1 MNFFHLNPSTQSQG
15 LVYLGRLGGM
25 LNDYD
30 ERVAGLKLMSR
41 KLRTCLF
48 NGGLNL
54 ESEWWQALN
63 LDRRF
68 IFLFKQK
75 VTP

>member
-30 ERVAGLKLMSR
+30 ERVAGLK
-41 KLRTCLF
+41 
-48 NGGLNL
+48 
-54 ESEWWQALN
+54 
-63 LDRRF
+63 
-68 IFLFKQK
+68 
-75 VTP
+75 